1 MRKVLAGFLILLSA
15 LGGLLMAT
23 PAQAQAWPAKPIRI
37 VVPFPPGGFADIF
50 GRVLAEKFSAA
61 WGQPVTVDNRAGGGG
76 NIGADIV
83 AKSPGDGY
91 TLVMGTVGTHA
102 INATL
107 FSKLPYDPI
116 KDFTPVAFVVEA
128 ESLLVTHPSVA
139 ARSVRELI
147 ALTKTRTDLSYGS
160 AGAGTTGH
168 LGGELFK
175 TMAKVDIT
183 HIPYKGNVPAITDLL
198 GGQTSMVF
206 ATLPTVLAQV
216 KVDKLRA
223 IAVLGSA
230 RSTALPDVPTVAESG
245 LPGYDVNNWAGLFA
259 GPGTPAP
266 VVAKINAEV
275 QRVMRLPDVQAR
287 MTGEGLRFVPTTP
300 DQFAS
305 FVKSEI
311 ARWGPVV
318 KASGAKVD

>member
-1 MRKVLAGFLILLSA
+1 MRVTKTAAIALILG
-15 LGGLLMAT
+15 LGCLVAGSTAMAQT
-23 PAQAQAWPAKPIRI
+23 WPTKSVRI

-50 GRVLAEKFSAA
+50 GRVLAEKFSVA
-61 WGQPVTVDNRAGGGG
+61 WAQPVIVENRAGGGG

-83 AKSPGDGY
+83 AKSAGDGY

-102 INATL
+102 INVTL
-107 FSKLPYDPI
+107 FPNLPYDPV

-128 ESLLVTHPSVA
+128 EGLLVAHPSVA
-139 ARSVRELI
+139 ARSVKELI
-147 ALTKTRTDLSYGS
+147 ALAKSRNDLSYGS

-183 HIPYKGNVPAITDLL
+183 HVPYKGNVPAITDLL
-198 GGQTSMVF
+198 GGQTSLVF
-206 ATLPTVLAQV
+206 ATLPTVLAHV
-216 KVDKLRA
+216 KADKLRA
-223 IAVLGSA
+223 VAVLGSA

-245 LPGYDVNNWAGLFA
+245 LPGYDVNNWVGLFA

-275 QRVMRLPDVQAR
+275 QRVMRLPEVQAR

-300 DQFAS
+300 DQFAV
-305 FVKSEI
+305 FVKAEI
-311 ARWGPVV
+311 TRWGPVV

>member
-1 MRKVLAGFLILLSA
+1 MQKMLASLFTLLAA
-15 LGGLLMAT
+15 LGGLLLT
-23 PAQAQAWPAKPIRI
+23 SPAQAQAWPTKPIRI

-216 KVDKLRA
+216 KADKLRA

>member
-1 MRKVLAGFLILLSA
+1 MRKIKIAFFS
-15 LGGLLMAT
+15 LMAAIGCLAAAS
-23 PAQAQAWPAKPIRI
+23 PALAQNWPTKPVRI

-61 WGQPVTVDNRAGGGG
+61 WGQPVVVENRAGGGG

-83 AKSPGDGY
+83 AKSAGDGY

-107 FSKLPYDPI
+107 FPNLPYDPV

-128 ESLLVTHPSVA
+128 EGLLVAHPSVA
-139 ARSVRELI
+139 AKSVKELI
-147 ALTKTRTDLSYGS
+147 ALAKNRSDLSYGS

-183 HIPYKGNVPAITDLL
+183 HVPYKGNVPAITDLL
-198 GGQTSMVF
+198 GGQTSLVF
-206 ATLPTVLAQV
+206 ATLPTVLAHV
-216 KVDKLRA
+216 KADKLRA
-223 IAVLGSA
+223 VAVLGTA
-230 RSTALPDVPTVAESG
+230 RSTALPDVPTVAEAG
-245 LPGYDVNNWAGLFA
+245 LPGYDVNNWTGLFA
-259 GPGTPAP
+259 GPGTSAII
-266 VVAKINAEV
+266 VAKINAEV
-275 QRVMRLPDVQAR
+275 QRVMHLPEVQAR
-287 MTGEGLRFVPTTP
+287 LTGEGLRFVPTTP
-300 DQFAS
+300 VQFAG
-305 FVKSEI
+305 FVKTEI

>member
-1 MRKVLAGFLILLSA
+1 MRKTRAAFFTLMMA
-15 LGGLLMAT
+15 LGCLVAAA
-23 PAQAQAWPAKPIRI
+23 PALAQTWPAKPVRI

-61 WGQPVTVDNRAGGGG
+61 WGQPVVVENRAGGGG

-83 AKSPGDGY
+83 AKSAGDGY

-107 FSKLPYDPI
+107 FPNLPYDPV

-128 ESLLVTHPSVA
+128 EGLLVAHPSVA
-139 ARSVRELI
+139 AKSVKELI
-147 ALTKTRTDLSYGS
+147 ALAKNRSDLSYGS

-183 HIPYKGNVPAITDLL
+183 HVPYKGNVPAITDLL
-198 GGQTSMVF
+198 GGQTSLVF
-206 ATLPTVLAQV
+206 ATLPTVLAHV
-216 KVDKLRA
+216 KADKLRA
-223 IAVLGSA
+223 VAVLGTA
-230 RSTALPDVPTVAESG
+230 RSTALPDVPTVAEAG
-245 LPGYDVNNWAGLFA
+245 LPGYDVNNWTGLFA
-259 GPGTPAP
+259 GPGTSAII
-266 VVAKINAEV
+266 VAKINAEV
-275 QRVMRLPDVQAR
+275 QRVMHLPEVQAR
-287 MTGEGLRFVPTTP
+287 LTGEGLRFVPTTP
-300 DQFAS
+300 VQFAG
-305 FVKSEI
+305 FVKTEI

>member
-198 GGQTSMVF
+198 GGQTSMV
-206 ATLPTVLAQV
+206 PTVLAQV
-216 KVDKLRA
+216 KADKLRA

-300 DQFAS
+300 DRFAS

-311 ARWGPVV
+311 TRWGPVV

>member
-1 MRKVLAGFLILLSA
+1 MQKMLVRLLALLAA
-15 LGGLLMAT
+15 LCSLLLTT
-23 PAQAQAWPAKPIRI
+23 PTQAQTWPVKPIRI

-128 ESLLVTHPSVA
+128 EGLLVTHPSVA
-139 ARSVRELI
+139 AKSVRELM

-175 TMAKVDIT
+175 SMAKVDIT

-216 KVDKLRA
+216 KADKLRA

-266 VVAKINAEV
+266 VVAKINTEV
-275 QRVMRLPDVQAR
+275 QRIMRLPDVQAR

-305 FVKSEI
+305 FVKTEI

>member
-216 KVDKLRA
+216 KADKLRA

>member
-1 MRKVLAGFLILLSA
+1 MRKVFAGFLILLSA

-102 INATL
+102 INTTL

-216 KVDKLRA
+216 KADKLRA